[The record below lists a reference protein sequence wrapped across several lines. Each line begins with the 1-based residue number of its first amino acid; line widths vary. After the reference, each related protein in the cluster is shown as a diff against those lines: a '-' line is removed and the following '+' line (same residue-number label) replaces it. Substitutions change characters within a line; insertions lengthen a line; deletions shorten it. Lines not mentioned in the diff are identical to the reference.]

1 MNGVASTTSSI
12 SDASTKDLVSEIWN
26 RAEEPI
32 TNYGKYNLEILSRLN
47 PATYYRIDKSL
58 NGIKKILDFDWGN
71 VGSMVR
77 EDLKKRS
84 YNGNQ

>member
-12 SDASTKDLVSEIWN
+12 SDASTGDLVSEIWN
-26 RAEEPI
+26 RAKEPI

-47 PATYYRIDKSL
+47 PVTYYRIDKSL